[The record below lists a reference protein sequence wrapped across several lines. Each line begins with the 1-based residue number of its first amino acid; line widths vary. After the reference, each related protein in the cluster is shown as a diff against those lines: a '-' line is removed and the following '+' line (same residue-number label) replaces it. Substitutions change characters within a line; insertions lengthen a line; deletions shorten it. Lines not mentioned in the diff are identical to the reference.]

1 VTAVH
6 AAWQVLTDAGHD
18 LDILTVA
25 AALAAAADQPSEP
38 APVEVTGRVGPG
50 YSTCVA
56 MARDTAP
63 ILATAAETYLRTA
76 DAATYVEQHITGS
89 DGANYVVTF
98 RPLDGGSPDEL
109 RAAAEFALAELRAA
123 VGRLADRLDVRAR
136 DSRILSVRAS
146 LREVAK
152 NLRDMVATRPR

>member
-1 VTAVH
+1 VAAVH
-6 AAWQVLTDAGHD
+6 AAWQVLTGAGHD

-25 AALAAAADQPSEP
+25 AALAAAGDQPSEP

-63 ILATAAETYLRTA
+63 ILAIAAETYLHAT
-76 DAATYVEQHITGS
+76 DAANYVEQHVTGS
-89 DGANYVVTF
+89 DGTRYVVTF
-98 RPLDGGSPDEL
+98 QRPDGCSADEL
-109 RAAAEFALAELRAA
+109 RAAAELALAQLTTA
-123 VGRLADRLDVRAR
+123 VGRLANRLDVRAR

-146 LREVAK
+146 LREVVGS
-152 NLRDMVATRPR
+152 LRDLVATHPA